1 MNTLELIDNIQH
13 GDNVTAKKDF
23 DTLMSQKLTAA
34 LDAKK
39 IEIAS
44 SLGQPVQTE
53 EDQHM
58 LKFNELREKVKL
70 ASNEKQVKAMKAGKG
85 NKVDIVI
92 TQKGNKFAVYI
103 NGDKLDDSFKDAKDA
118 EKNANDFIKLMG
130 EELEQ

>member
-1 MNTLELIDNIQH
+1 
-13 GDNVTAKKDF
+13 
-23 DTLMSQKLTAA
+23 
-34 LDAKK
+34 
-39 IEIAS
+39 
-44 SLGQPVQTE
+44 
-53 EDQHM
+53 M

-70 ASNEKQVKAMKAGKG
+70 ASNEKQVKAMKGGKG
-85 NKVDIVI
+85 NKVDVVI

>member
-1 MNTLELIDNIQH
+1 
-13 GDNVTAKKDF
+13 
-23 DTLMSQKLTAA
+23 
-34 LDAKK
+34 
-39 IEIAS
+39 
-44 SLGQPVQTE
+44 
-53 EDQHM
+53 M

-85 NKVDIVI
+85 NKIDVVI

-130 EELEQ
+130 EELEQWN